1 MVGSAWGV
9 KQGFNVCPFCFSAG
23 SLKILEEVRTNP
35 PMPERRSISFITN
48 ITVNLPPML
57 SIYIAAIVKVDKWL
71 QERLGVESVALSRNK
86 PQDLLADGVGPEHLT
101 EDRCVAMNGDE
112 WRRPHGG
119 PTGDDDSRSTSWNR
133 PVQTGFL
140 ERVVNGKPVELVR
153 GAHLDR

>member
-35 PMPERRSISFITN
+35 PMPEGRSISFINN

-57 SIYIAAIVKVDKWL
+57 AIYIAAIVKVDKWL

-101 EDRCVAMNGDE
+101 EDRCVAMNGAGLTVVRQEMMVVGVPVGTDQFKRVS
-112 WRRPHGG
+112 WRRWLME
-119 PTGDDDSRSTSWNR
+119 SQSS
-133 PVQTGFL
+133 L
-140 ERVVNGKPVELVR
+140 
-153 GAHLDR
+153 